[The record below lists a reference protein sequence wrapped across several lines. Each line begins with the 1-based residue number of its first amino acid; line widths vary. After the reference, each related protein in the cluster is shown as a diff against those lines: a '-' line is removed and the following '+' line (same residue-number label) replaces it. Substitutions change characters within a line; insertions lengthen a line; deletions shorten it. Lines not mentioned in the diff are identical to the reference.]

1 MSSTQPVEGGRATCT
16 TTVEAAANL
25 TTEEYVRRVRPW
37 VAVYPCLLVIFRVD
51 PRVLTPLRKFG
62 ANKTNFARPVRA

>member
-1 MSSTQPVEGGRATCT
+1 MSSTQPVEGGRATRT

-37 VAVYPCLLVIFRVD
+37 VAVYPCLLVMWWTRAFS
-51 PRVLTPLRKFG
+51 PLCASSEQIKRTSHG
-62 ANKTNFARPVRA
+62 Q

>member
-1 MSSTQPVEGGRATCT
+1 MSSAQPVEGGRATCT

-37 VAVYPCLLVIFRVD
+37 VAVYPCLLVILVD

-62 ANKTNFARPVRA
+62 ANKTNFARTVRA